1 MTTDVRH
8 GNIYFAL
15 NVKRLDARVVELVD
29 SLASGASARKGVR
42 VRLPPRAPTE
52 RDTPLACLSF
62 LSPGGP
68 AAHLNTQ
75 RIANMEKQ
83 TITIGLPRALL
94 YYRYYAL
101 WRTFFQE
108 LDIKVA
114 VSTPTDRDILDRG
127 TALAIDEACLSL
139 KIYLGHVAALVGKCD
154 YILVPRVSNFGR
166 HRNMCTRFESTPAL
180 VRSVF
185 RDSDQSF
192 LSYEVDEEQKKT
204 EKDAFLDLGKRLG
217 CPPKAVKRAY
227 KQAKKAEAAHHKAR
241 VQRYGQQYKRDA
253 LKVLI
258 AAHSYVIEDPYMGRP
273 VTDYLKRVG
282 VIPLRADMVDR
293 DGALKKGRELSP
305 TCKWEI
311 SREILGGIAM
321 HQDDVDGIIL
331 LSAFPC
337 GPDAMVNELIARR
350 VKGVP
355 MLNLVLDSQSGTAGV
370 ETRLES
376 FIDIIRFQ
384 EGKL

>member
-1 MTTDVRH
+1 
-8 GNIYFAL
+8 
-15 NVKRLDARVVELVD
+15 
-29 SLASGASARKGVR
+29 
-42 VRLPPRAPTE
+42 
-52 RDTPLACLSF
+52 
-62 LSPGGP
+62 
-68 AAHLNTQ
+68 
-75 RIANMEKQ
+75 MEKQ
-83 TITIGLPRALL
+83 SIKIGLPRAML
-94 YYRYYAL
+94 YYRYSVL
-101 WRTFFQE
+101 WTTFFQE
-108 LDIKVA
+108 LEIETV
-114 VSTPTDRDILDRG
+114 VSEPTNRDVLDRG

-166 HRNMCTRFESTPAL
+166 HRNMCTRFESTPDL

-185 RDSDQSF
+185 RNSGQKF
-192 LSYEVDEEQKKT
+192 LSYEVDEEQKKD
-204 EKDAFLDLGKRLG
+204 EAAAFLELGRTLD
-217 CPPKAVKRAY
+217 CPPKAVKKAY
-227 KQAKKAEAAHHKAR
+227 KQAKKAQAAHHKAR
-241 VQRYGQQYKRDA
+241 VQKYEQQYKHSG

-293 DGALKKGRELSP
+293 DGALKRSRELSP

-337 GPDAMVNELIARR
+337 GPDAMVNELITRR
-350 VKGVP
+350 VRSVP

-376 FIDIIRFQ
+376 FIDIIRFK